1 MGSGTFVVFVSVLI
15 GDGWDQ
21 ESIAVQGGLLMY
33 VVMGVDPM
41 GVSAMKR
48 NQLSY
53 VGCCTS
59 VNHTL
64 NGLQEL

>member
-1 MGSGTFVVFVSVLI
+1 MSNGTFVVFVSVRI
-15 GDGWDQ
+15 GDGRDR
-21 ESIAVQGGLLMY
+21 ESITVEGGLLMY

-48 NQLSY
+48 NRLSY

-59 VNHTL
+59 VNHIL
-64 NGLQEL
+64 NGFQEL